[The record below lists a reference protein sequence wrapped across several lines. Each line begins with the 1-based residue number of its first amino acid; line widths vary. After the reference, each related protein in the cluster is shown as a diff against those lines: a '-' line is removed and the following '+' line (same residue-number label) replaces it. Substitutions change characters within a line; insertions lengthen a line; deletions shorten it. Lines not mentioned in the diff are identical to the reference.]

1 LGLARSFI
9 ARQRRAVPSK
19 TAATILVLEESASI
33 QELIDQALRD
43 DGHRVL
49 STKNA
54 LEALEVVRR
63 VRIDI
68 VVASEVFG
76 SERQTLID
84 ELGWIQPGLQVVT
97 ICGPDDDLPTT
108 DGGARLS
115 SPLSLDDLCEAVS
128 LELDRRRHV

>member
-1 LGLARSFI
+1 
-9 ARQRRAVPSK
+9 VPSK
-19 TAATILVLEESASI
+19 TAATILVLEESAAI

-43 DGHRVL
+43 RGHRVL

-68 VVASEVFG
+68 VVASAVLG
-76 SERQTLID
+76 SGRQTLIH
-84 ELGWIQPGLQVVT
+84 ELGWIQPGLPVIS
-97 ICGPDDDLPTT
+97 ICGPDDDDLSKTDRGAKLP
-108 DGGARLS
+108 

-128 LELDRRRHV
+128 HELDRRGDRLPAR

>member
-1 LGLARSFI
+1 M
-9 ARQRRAVPSK
+9 PSK
-19 TAATILVLEESASI
+19 TAATILVLEESAAI

-43 DGHRVL
+43 CGHRVL

-68 VVASEVFG
+68 VVASEVLG

-97 ICGPDDDLPTT
+97 ICGPDDDLQTT
-108 DGGARLS
+108 DGGASLS

-128 LELDRRRHV
+128 LELGRRRHA